1 MFRLRSAIG
10 GYSRM
15 IIDDMIPILEIAS
28 HAIETQS
35 EKLSDHLDLSDEEV
49 IRLYKSI
56 QNMLTE
62 LDTFKDK

>member
-1 MFRLRSAIG
+1 
-10 GYSRM
+10 M
-15 IIDDMIPILEIAS
+15 ITDDMIPILEIAS